1 MNDEIADMIQKH
13 TEELTESDEYQQ
25 RFDELVEEKFDYS
38 EEKSDEIVE
47 QLTTEFIREN
57 DELNV
62 TFPEGEQLLENTF
75 KKITYENLIGEIS
88 NKRN

>member
-13 TEELTESDEYQQ
+13 AGELTESDEYQQ
-25 RFDELVEEKFDYS
+25 RFDELVGEKFDYS
-38 EEKSDEIVE
+38 EEKSEEIVE
-47 QLTTEFIREN
+47 QLTMEFIREN

-88 NKRN
+88 NRRN